1 MLLKSQQC
9 CRPSLSG
16 GFSSLAL
23 LSTEATSCVLT
34 VAAIYFSKEEHE
46 RDLLFQFSFC
56 SCFWGRITRTLY
68 GAVCLAVRVGAFS
81 VPLLI
86 NCFACRAGHHQAHTA
101 GGVPSAAPQLLLWM
115 LMANLD
121 AFILCVPLGLLFPG
135 CIALHVSMPNFNISF
150 ATYFPASCGH
160 SAAWIWPEEHLVHSL
175 GDSSSLS
182 PHLTWCTE
190 QVSAWS
196 LLKYQTI
203 LALHSLSISR

>member
-86 NCFACRAGHHQAHTA
+86 NCFACCAGHHQAHTA